1 MDYINGVVDNIKST
15 LEGIKTTM
23 SNIMDVLGTIGD
35 IIGTIAEILGFIG
48 FKVFLLLLS
57 TSFIMWIL
65 NLVSPVNRKI
75 NYFLSVG
82 IVLWLAI
89 TTKMSFQSIILKYI
103 LIILSPFILIYLV
116 NFLIKL
122 GKIIY
127 DTLKVYIK
135 RIDLPILRKKIQKLN
150 ENDNIALL
158 FTTDLPTLQD
168 IEDSK
173 SFIKN
178 LKYNLSILENEKIA
192 LTDSQKRIIFS
203 NELKLSQFIKS
214 SKSKDV
220 KLLWFWSQSYKTNE
234 LLEQLKTIEKIKQS
248 KDIIGCGDNS
258 YILNFLQNKW
268 NWSVIYGKNFKDFIK
283 TEIKGD
289 FNLSNYI
296 FNQNNFELNLIN
308 NFNLPE
314 NYFLKSNM
322 VGSDLSVL
330 ASTIGTSN
338 FLTFKNDILFLSC
351 DFKTSKRFYR
361 EFLQLINFIIDKKY
375 QPQAIIINNLFKK
388 DVYYFTNI
396 IQSCNKYLKDNKID
410 IPVFEIRNMNFIRLN
425 TKYTIEFKEN
435 KIILKLLAK

>member
-1 MDYINGVVDNIKST
+1 
-15 LEGIKTTM
+15 M
-23 SNIMDVLGTIGD
+23 SKIMDVIGTIGD

-57 TSFIMWIL
+57 TSFIMWVL

-75 NYFLSVG
+75 NYFLSVV

-203 NELKLSQFIKS
+203 NELKLSQFTKS

-296 FNQNNFELNLIN
+296 FNQNNFE
-308 NFNLPE
+308 FDT
-314 NYFLKSNM
+314 
-322 VGSDLSVL
+322 SD
-330 ASTIGTSN
+330 
-338 FLTFKNDILFLSC
+338 
-351 DFKTSKRFYR
+351 
-361 EFLQLINFIIDKKY
+361 
-375 QPQAIIINNLFKK
+375 IIIWKNPFIEINPYYHKLNMEMNLLKNYTKK
-388 DVYYFTNI
+388 GNPY
-396 IQSCNKYLKDNKID
+396 
-410 IPVFEIRNMNFIRLN
+410 
-425 TKYTIEFKEN
+425 
-435 KIILKLLAK
+435 

>member
-1 MDYINGVVDNIKST
+1 MDYINKGVDNIKST

-57 TSFIMWIL
+57 TSFIMWVL

-75 NYFLSVG
+75 NYFLSVV

-89 TTKMSFQSIILKYI
+89 TTEMSFQSIILKYI

-116 NFLIKL
+116 NLLIKL

-135 RIDLPILRKKIQKLN
+135 RIDFPILRKKIQKLN

-203 NELKLSQFIKS
+203 NELKLSQFTKS
-214 SKSKDV
+214 LKSKDI

-268 NWSVIYGKNFKDFIK
+268 NWSVIYGENFKDFI
-283 TEIKGD
+283 
-289 FNLSNYI
+289 NCHSSLLCS
-296 FNQNNFELNLIN
+296 
-308 NFNLPE
+308 
-314 NYFLKSNM
+314 FL
-322 VGSDLSVL
+322 
-330 ASTIGTSN
+330 
-338 FLTFKNDILFLSC
+338 FKNVLELLFLY
-351 DFKTSKRFYR
+351 FK
-361 EFLQLINFIIDKKY
+361 
-375 QPQAIIINNLFKK
+375 
-388 DVYYFTNI
+388 
-396 IQSCNKYLKDNKID
+396 
-410 IPVFEIRNMNFIRLN
+410 
-425 TKYTIEFKEN
+425 
-435 KIILKLLAK
+435 

>member
-1 MDYINGVVDNIKST
+1 MDYINKGVDNIKST

-57 TSFIMWIL
+57 TSFIMWVL

-75 NYFLSVG
+75 NYFLSVV

-192 LTDSQKRIIFS
+192 LTDSKKRIIFS
-203 NELKLSQFIKS
+203 NELKLSQFTKS
-214 SKSKDV
+214 SKSKDA

-234 LLEQLKTIEKIKQS
+234 LLEQLKTIERIKQS

-268 NWSVIYGKNFKDFIK
+268 NWAVIYGENFKDFIK
-283 TEIKGD
+283 TGIKED
-289 FNLSNYI
+289 VNLSN
-296 FNQNNFELNLIN
+296 
-308 NFNLPE
+308 
-314 NYFLKSNM
+314 
-322 VGSDLSVL
+322 
-330 ASTIGTSN
+330 
-338 FLTFKNDILFLSC
+338 
-351 DFKTSKRFYR
+351 
-361 EFLQLINFIIDKKY
+361 
-375 QPQAIIINNLFKK
+375 
-388 DVYYFTNI
+388 
-396 IQSCNKYLKDNKID
+396 
-410 IPVFEIRNMNFIRLN
+410 
-425 TKYTIEFKEN
+425 
-435 KIILKLLAK
+435 

>member
-15 LEGIKTTM
+15 LDGIKTTM

-89 TTKMSFQSIILKYI
+89 TTEMSFQSIILKYI

-135 RIDLPILRKKIQKLN
+135 RIDFPILRKKIRKLN
-150 ENDNIALL
+150 KNDNIALL
-158 FTTDLPTLQD
+158 FTTDLPTLQE

-178 LKYNLSILENEKIA
+178 LKYNLLILENEKIA

-203 NELKLSQFIKS
+203 NELKISQFTKS
-214 SKSKDV
+214 LKSKDI

-234 LLEQLKTIEKIKQS
+234 LLEQLKTIEKIKQN

-268 NWSVIYGKNFKDFIK
+268 NWSIIYGENFKDFIK
-283 TEIKGD
+283 TEIKED
-289 FNLSNYI
+289 FDLSNYI
-296 FNQNNFELNLIN
+296 FNQNIFELSLLNEIN
-308 NFNLPE
+308 IPE
-314 NYFLKSNM
+314 NYFLKSKM

-338 FLTFKNDILFLSC
+338 FLNFKNNILFLSC
-351 DFKTSKRFYR
+351 DFTSFRRFYR
-361 EFLQLINFIIDKKY
+361 EFLQLINFIIDNKHK
-375 QPQAIIINNLFKK
+375 PQAIIINNLLKK
-388 DVYYFTNI
+388 DKYYFTNI
-396 IQSCNKYLKDNKID
+396 IQSCNKYLKDSKID
-410 IPVFEIRNMNFIRLN
+410 IPVFEIKNMNFIRLN
-425 TKYTIEFKEN
+425 NTYTIEFKEN
-435 KIILKLLAK
+435 KITLKLLTK

>member
-1 MDYINGVVDNIKST
+1 MDYINKGVDNIKST

-57 TSFIMWIL
+57 TSFIMWVL

-75 NYFLSVG
+75 NYFLSVV

-135 RIDLPILRKKIQKLN
+135 RIDLSILRKKIQKLN

-178 LKYNLSILENEKIA
+178 LKYNLLILENEKIA
-192 LTDSQKRIIFS
+192 LTNSQQKIIFS
-203 NELKLSQFIKS
+203 NELKISQFTKS
-214 SKSKDV
+214 LKSKDI

-268 NWSVIYGKNFKDFIK
+268 NWSIIYGENFKDFIK
-283 TEIKGD
+283 TEIKED
-289 FNLSNYI
+289 FDLSNYI
-296 FNQNNFELNLIN
+296 FNQNIFELSLLNEIN
-308 NFNLPE
+308 IPE
-314 NYFLKSNM
+314 NYFLKSKM

-338 FLTFKNDILFLSC
+338 FLNFKNNILFLSC
-351 DFKTSKRFYR
+351 DFTSFRRFYR
-361 EFLQLINFIIDKKY
+361 EFLQLINFIIDNKHK
-375 QPQAIIINNLFKK
+375 PQAIIINNLLKK
-388 DVYYFTNI
+388 DKYYFTNI
-396 IQSCNKYLKDNKID
+396 IQSCNKYLKDSKID
-410 IPVFEIRNMNFIRLN
+410 IPVFEIKNMNFIRLN
-425 TKYTIEFKEN
+425 NTYTIEFKEN
-435 KIILKLLAK
+435 KITLKLLTK